1 MNRLSAGFAAAAL
14 AVASLASYA
23 APNVC
28 TKSPCQVVIIM
39 PADCGKG
46 IAVAPDPLVIK
57 IDGAA
62 TIEWTLMDDTWA
74 FDGENGIV
82 IHDPTRDF
90 QPAKMSSGPSSAKKM
105 AFGTRG
111 KTGKTYKYDVNL
123 TRGGVKCTLDP
134 SIMN

>member
-1 MNRLSAGFAAAAL
+1 MKRISAGFAAAAL
-14 AVASLASYA
+14 ALASLASFA

-28 TKSPCQVVIIM
+28 TKSPCQVIIIM

-57 IDGAA
+57 TDGAA
-62 TIEWTLMDDTWA
+62 TIEWRLMDDTWA
-74 FDGENGIV
+74 FAANGIV
-82 IHDPTRDF
+82 IHDPSNDF
-90 QPAKMSSGPSSAKKM
+90 QQAKPSGPGKKL
-105 AFGTRG
+105 AFGTKG

-123 TRGGVKCTLDP
+123 TKGGVTCTLDP